1 MKNFEKSISSFYDSY
16 GSDDFKKGCNE
27 RHLFLYDKLIEYG
40 LKDNSSILELG
51 CGSGIITKLI
61 SQKVKSGKIVSSD
74 ISPKS
79 IEISKNINKNKN
91 IELIVADIVKFKY
104 DNFIFD
110 YISLFD
116 ILEHVPEEEHL
127 GIFQNI
133 KTMMGN
139 NSKLMIHVPTYE
151 EITYGRINY
160 PEELQIIDQ
169 PLKVEDIIAKTAE
182 AGLRL
187 EYMTLSNIWHKCDYQ
202 LFVLGVNKPYE
213 AEEIPAPRR
222 SLLSKIYIKFL
233 KK

>member
-1 MKNFEKSISSFYDSY
+1 MKNFENSVSSFYDSY

-27 RHLFLYDKLIEYG
+27 RHFFLYNKLVEFG
-40 LKDNSSILELG
+40 LANNSSILELG

-61 SQKVKSGKIVSSD
+61 SKKVKTGKIVTSD

-79 IEISKNINKNKN
+79 IEISKSINKSKN
-91 IELIVADIVKFKY
+91 IEFIVADIVKFKH
-104 DNFIFD
+104 DNSVFD

-133 KTMMGN
+133 KTMMN
-139 NSKLMIHVPTYE
+139 EDSKLLIHVPTYE

-160 PEELQIIDQ
+160 PEKLQIIDQ
-169 PLKVEDIIAKTAE
+169 PLKVEDLIQKTAK

-187 EYMTLSNIWHKCDYQ
+187 EYMALSNIWHKYDYQ
-202 LFVLGVNKPYE
+202 LFVLGIDKPYKN
-213 AEEIPAPRR
+213 EEIPIPKK
-222 SLLSKIYIKFL
+222 SLLSKVYTKLF